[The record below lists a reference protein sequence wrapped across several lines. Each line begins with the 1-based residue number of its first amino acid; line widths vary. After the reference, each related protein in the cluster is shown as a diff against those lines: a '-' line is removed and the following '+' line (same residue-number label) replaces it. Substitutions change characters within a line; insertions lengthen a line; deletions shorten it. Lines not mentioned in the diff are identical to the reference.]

1 MFNCAFSRLLSL
13 LESVNLFMFFLN
25 PLFVW
30 LSDFATCK
38 EKDVWKCVLAW
49 GSQQTVIVMLIRLSL
64 FSHYSGSFETFSSLI
79 SKPFPFTVDCTRK
92 TVIFSFFLLWLLL
105 IPFSS
110 SCFFYLFSFI
120 FIISFLHFFRD
131 FKTIPDLLTFC
142 YSKTQIISKDSE
154 TVVDIFRVT
163 IIYRPITYS
172 VCYRKKKKLYSTVD
186 VTIST

>member
-1 MFNCAFSRLLSL
+1 METIVAIGKRKSL
-13 LESVNLFMFFLN
+13 RVFLN

-38 EKDVWKCVLAW
+38 GKGVWKCVLAW

-64 FSHYSGSFETFSSLI
+64 FSHYSGSFKTFSSFI

-92 TVIFSFFLLWLLL
+92 TVFLSFFLWLMI

-110 SCFFYLFSFI
+110 YSFFFVMFFI
-120 FIISFLHFFRD
+120 YFHSFLLFHFCTFFHD

-142 YSKTQIISKDSE
+142 YSKTQIISKDFE

-163 IIYRPITYS
+163 IIYRPITYT
-172 VCYRKKKKLYSTVD
+172 VRYRKKKKLCSTVD
-186 VTIST
+186 VTISI